1 MINYLLPLLI
11 GYTGGKMVYGVRGGV
26 LGAIATM
33 GVIVAALLSAL
44 IALVPVIGPAI
55 VSFLAPLMMLYGLV
69 DGFLTDFK
77 SSKPKLA
84 EDIREATAFA
94 AA

>member
-1 MINYLLPLLI
+1 
-11 GYTGGKMVYGVRGGV
+11 MVEVGLTLANKYPN
-26 LGAIATM
+26 ATM

-55 VSFLAPLMMLYGLV
+55 TGFLAPLMMLYGLV

-94 AA
+94 TA

>member
-1 MINYLLPLLI
+1 
-11 GYTGGKMVYGVRGGV
+11 
-26 LGAIATM
+26 
-33 GVIVAALLSAL
+33 
-44 IALVPVIGPAI
+44 
-55 VSFLAPLMMLYGLV
+55 MMLYGLV